1 MKMGKVLN
9 MLYRGEIR
17 PDEVEK
23 PMLDELDEARA
34 CYVHRRDKLLAQL
47 DAPLRERLER
57 LLEER
62 EEVAAL
68 EKEDAYVRGTRMGA
82 KMAVALLKNE

>member
-1 MKMGKVLN
+1 MGTVLN
-9 MLYRGEIR
+9 RLYRSEIR
-17 PDEVEK
+17 PDEAIFA
-23 PMLDELDEARA
+23 MDELREARHEF
-34 CYVHRRDKLLAQL
+34 VRRRDKLLAQM
-47 DAPLRERLER
+47 DTPLRERIER

>member
-1 MKMGKVLN
+1 MF
-9 MLYRGEIR
+9 YRGEIQ
-17 PDEVEK
+17 PDAERTAMDEIKEVRQ
-23 PMLDELDEARA
+23 AFA
-34 CYVHRRDKLLAQL
+34 CHRDKLLAKL
-47 DAPLRERLER
+47 DDPLREKVEC

-62 EEVAAL
+62 EEVAAF

>member
-1 MKMGKVLN
+1 MGTLLN
-9 MLYRGEIR
+9 RLYRSEIR
-17 PDEVEK
+17 PDEEIS
-23 PMLDELDEARA
+23 MMDELRQARRAYA
-34 CYVHRRDKLLAQL
+34 CRRDKLLAQL
-47 DAPLRERLER
+47 DAPLREKIER
-57 LLEER
+57 LLKER